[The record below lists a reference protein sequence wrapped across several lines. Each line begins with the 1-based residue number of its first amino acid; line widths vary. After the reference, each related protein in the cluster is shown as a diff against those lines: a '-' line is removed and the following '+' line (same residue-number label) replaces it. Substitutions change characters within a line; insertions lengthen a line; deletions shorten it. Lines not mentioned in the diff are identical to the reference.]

1 MDESVR
7 GSIRKD
13 TYGHVIDIM
22 PTLVEVSGAGYPE
35 VRDGHVVPPMEG
47 ISLVPLLKGKPLD
60 GDRPL
65 IVEHEGNK
73 MLRKGKWKIVQ
84 EYRETGWRLYD
95 MQATPTEMRNLAD
108 SYPDILDQMVSTRPW
123 PPGQESSTWT
133 SFR

>member
-1 MDESVR
+1 
-7 GSIRKD
+7 
-13 TYGHVIDIM
+13 M

-108 SYPDILDQMVSTRPW
+108 SYPDILDQMVSEYKALASRTGVLDLDEFSVGKWYTPVDEY
-123 PPGQESSTWT
+123 PGQ
-133 SFR
+133 